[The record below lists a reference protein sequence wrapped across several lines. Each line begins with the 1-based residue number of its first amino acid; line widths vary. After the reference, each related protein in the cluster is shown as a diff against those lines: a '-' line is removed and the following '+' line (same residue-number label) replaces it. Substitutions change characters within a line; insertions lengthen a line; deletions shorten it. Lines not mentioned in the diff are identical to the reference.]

1 MSLFGS
7 IVNDATRAYCA
18 ANHLPEPPTY
28 GDAHYCQ
35 PEDTSAAD
43 TAREWISRCRESEDA
58 ALDVMSEIE
67 ITCHG
72 NFVQKAMHLLA
83 DIGPYTDRDRIVN
96 DLQDALLDT
105 LKKCA
110 ANE

>member
-1 MSLFGS
+1 MSLFWED
-7 IVNDATRAYCA
+7 IANINRAYCA
-18 ANHLPEPPTY
+18 AHHLPEPPTY

-35 PEDTSAAD
+35 PEDKTVED
-43 TAREWISRCRESEDA
+43 TALAWLWRCRESEDA
-58 ALDVMSEIE
+58 ALEVMSEIE

-72 NFVQKAMHLLA
+72 DFVKKAMHLLS
-83 DIGPYTDRDRIVN
+83 DIGPYTDRNRIVN